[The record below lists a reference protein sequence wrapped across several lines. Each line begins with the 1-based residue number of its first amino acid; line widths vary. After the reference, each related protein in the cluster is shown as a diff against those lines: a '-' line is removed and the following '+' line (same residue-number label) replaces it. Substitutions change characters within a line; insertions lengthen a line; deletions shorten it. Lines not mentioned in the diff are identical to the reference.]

1 MVEEETS
8 GGYRWRKRLA
18 VGTAGVCTGVWPGG
32 GDRWEEGGGTVGIVG
47 SEGWG
52 TECKRWD
59 RWYDN
64 RWRPLPKM
72 MVW

>member
-32 GDRWEEGGGTVGIVG
+32 GDRWEEGGA
-47 SEGWG
+47 
-52 TECKRWD
+52 RWVSWVRRGGERNASGGD